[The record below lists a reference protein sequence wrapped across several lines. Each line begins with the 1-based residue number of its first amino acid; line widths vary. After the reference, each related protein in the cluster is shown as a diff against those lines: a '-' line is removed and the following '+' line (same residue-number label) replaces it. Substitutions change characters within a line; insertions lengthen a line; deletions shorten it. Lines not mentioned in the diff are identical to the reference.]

1 MTAPP
6 KVSCIMPTRDR
17 RPFVGQSIRYFLRQ
31 DYPDAE
37 LVIVD
42 DGVDPVADLVPD
54 DPRIRYARPDTA
66 LSIGAKRNL
75 GCAMARGEL
84 VAHWDDDDWM
94 APHRLRRQVEVLL
107 GTGAGVC
114 GLVDL
119 LYYGPLD
126 GDGWLYRGGAG
137 GTDARGAAGGRSHV
151 AGCSIVYRRAVW
163 AEQGFPD
170 VNVGEDSAF
179 VGRLAP
185 DRVRAIDDR
194 SLMVGLLH
202 GGNVAPK
209 PFGARQW
216 QPANLDEIAALID
229 RDRAFYALMRNRW
242 RSPPV
247 RPVARRA
254 AVTVEAPF
262 EVHTGYGSMA
272 EYLVL
277 GLARAGVAVSPAP
290 LGLAPDGL
298 TAELLDLVRAP
309 ATPDPGA
316 PLVFHSPLDGP
327 DPYRHGGDVFL
338 STMWEA
344 DRLPA
349 GWVRRMERARA
360 VIVPS
365 TFVADACR
373 ASGVT
378 VPVAVVPQGVD
389 PDVYH
394 WLPRD
399 ERDGLV
405 TLIVG
410 PVDERKHTRLAIA
423 AWQAAFAD
431 DPQARLVIKTTYG
444 YHNYIPDDPRISYVD
459 RVEPTR
465 GIAHWYQRTDVLLA
479 LGSEGFGLPLV
490 EGMAT
495 GLPVIALAAEGQAD
509 VCRDA
514 AGLLLPVPPAGLE
527 PSTEPGAAGSRS
539 VPDAE
544 AVVRHLRWVDEHRV
558 EARALGAAAADWVA
572 AHRDVWSVGP
582 AVADVIEQTP
592 PRRVLRPGR
601 RVLWS
606 PSDGTACG
614 VAEYA
619 SRLRR
624 ACPDARL
631 SALEPVSRAGSVVHV
646 QHEPGILDDGRLGRF
661 VSRAK
666 SDGAKVVVTEHTV
679 WPSAAPWEEQVDA
692 LVAGTAEGARRLR
705 ERYPGRRVEHIPL
718 GCETWFPARK
728 RGRGRTVA
736 FFGFPAPHKGLG
748 ALAAALTTVPGG
760 DLLIY
765 GHAAAD
771 AAPSWPDTVPVR
783 WVREW
788 LPLSRVAAA
797 LAAEADV
804 LVFWYDE
811 LPHASASSAAL
822 LGLATGVP
830 VLTSP
835 TTWFADLGPAVYR
848 PADLAAGLERLLD
861 DDGLRDDVV
870 RAARD
875 HCDRH
880 RWSHI
885 AARHVDLWNSLVT
898 A

>member
-254 AVTVEAPF
+254 AVAVEAPF

-679 WPSAAPWEEQVDA
+679 WPSAAPWEEQVD
-692 LVAGTAEGARRLR
+692 LRFSGTAQGAGRGRGGADHGARRRSADLR
-705 ERYPGRRVEHIPL
+705 PCCG
-718 GCETWFPARK
+718 
-728 RGRGRTVA
+728 GRGPVVA
-736 FFGFPAPHKGLG
+736 GHRAG
-748 ALAAALTTVPGG
+748 AVGP
-760 DLLIY
+760 
-765 GHAAAD
+765 
-771 AAPSWPDTVPVR
+771 
-783 WVREW
+783 
-788 LPLSRVAAA
+788 RVAAA
-797 LAAEADV
+797 VPGRRRARRRGRRSRLLVRRAAACLGE
-804 LVFWYDE
+804 FGG
-811 LPHASASSAAL
+811 AARA
-822 LGLATGVP
+822 GHRGA
-830 VLTSP
+830 
-835 TTWFADLGPAVYR
+835 R
-848 PADLAAGLERLLD
+848 ADLADHLVRRPRTGRLPPRRP
-861 DDGLRDDVV
+861 GR
-870 RAARD
+870 RPGTAARRRRPARRRRAGRPGPLRPPPVVAYRRTP
-875 HCDRH
+875 CRPVELVGDRL
-880 RWSHI
+880 RSGTCP
-885 AARHVDLWNSLVT
+885 APTRFPECTSRRSPAGCTRSPG
-898 A
+898 